1 MYLNIFPQSPTTDP
15 ASPRRSCVSAPPASL
30 CAQTALTPTL
40 LSLCYWSLAVNLVSG
55 LRHSR
60 PQPAAAAC
68 LSTCAQSQ
76 LTVVTHLSSVLIN
89 CCLLEDWES
98 WEGGVKTRSSSGTCR
113 SGSLIHEITQQVC
126 DSRNC
131 KEKIIHL
138 LPLTF

>member
-1 MYLNIFPQSPTTDP
+1 MKIEALKMDVIMYLNIFPQSPTTDP

-68 LSTCAQSQ
+68 LRHMR
-76 LTVVTHLSSVLIN
+76 TVSADRGDTPLI
-89 CCLLEDWES
+89 S
-98 WEGGVKTRSSSGTCR
+98 PY
-113 SGSLIHEITQQVC
+113 Q
-126 DSRNC
+126 
-131 KEKIIHL
+131 L
-138 LPLTF
+138 LPFGGLGR